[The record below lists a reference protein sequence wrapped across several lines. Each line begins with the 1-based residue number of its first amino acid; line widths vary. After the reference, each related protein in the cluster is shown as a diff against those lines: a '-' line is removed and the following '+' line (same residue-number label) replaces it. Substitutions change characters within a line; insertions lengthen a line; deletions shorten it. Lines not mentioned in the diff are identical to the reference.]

1 MERTFQNGSDTFF
14 DHDISSDPMGP
25 KVRVVVDSPSTDV
38 EVEVVVHE
46 KEGAGSSS
54 AAGPMETQPSEKKGS
69 GRKGKKG
76 YESQPMSAP
85 SAAAASSSPPDD
97 QVDWSVIEGGECG
110 NPLVEADDGV
120 SVESEDGIEPP
131 FGFQPQ
137 LPPTPPS
144 VDDPGPDYYMM
155 VKSGTRLHR
164 GSCGFI
170 EKKKNSQTTMKVN
183 LCPGCLSAGVN
194 RGDRMKFDF
203 EHPAFVHKPGG
214 RCEHIQTKRVVEL
227 CKQCH

>member
-1 MERTFQNGSDTFF
+1 
-14 DHDISSDPMGP
+14 MGP

-54 AAGPMETQPSEKKGS
+54 AAGPMETQPSEKKES
-69 GRKGKKG
+69 DRKEKKG
-76 YESQPMSAP
+76 YEPQPMSAP
-85 SAAAASSSPPDD
+85 SAAAASSSLADD
-97 QVDWSVIEGGECG
+97 QVDWSVVEGGECG